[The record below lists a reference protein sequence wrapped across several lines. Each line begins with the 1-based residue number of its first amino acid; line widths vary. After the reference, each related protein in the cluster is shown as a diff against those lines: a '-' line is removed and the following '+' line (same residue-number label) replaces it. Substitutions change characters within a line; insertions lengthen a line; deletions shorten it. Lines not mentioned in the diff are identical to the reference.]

1 MMEGKRRMAHDDE
14 LRDIKKGP
22 WKVEE
27 DEVLINHV
35 KKYGPRDWSSIR
47 SKGLLRRT
55 GKSCRLRWVNKL
67 RPDLKTGMK
76 FSADEERTVIDLQ
89 AQFGNKWAKIA
100 TYLQGRTDNDVKNFW
115 SSRQKRLARI
125 LHTSTAPSSS
135 KSHKTTKH
143 LQTPP
148 FDFIPSLKATKLE
161 EEFAASSMETVPF
174 GEVVYPSPISAVP
187 VEQQPYVAFP
197 QFPMLPPDYPPLL
210 EGQDFIGRLGAP
222 SFLDDELGH
231 SALGTAQVPIA
242 PSFQASGTS
251 ESHDAVDID
260 SLIDDDFPPIDLF
273 DQIEPLPS
281 PSHWS

>member
-1 MMEGKRRMAHDDE
+1 MDGKRRMMAHDDE
-14 LRDIKKGP
+14 LRDMKKGP
-22 WKVEE
+22 WKFEE
-27 DEVLINHV
+27 DQVLISHV

-67 RPDLKTGMK
+67 RPHLKTGLK
-76 FSADEERTVIDLQ
+76 FSPEEERTVIDLQ

-100 TYLQGRTDNDVKNFW
+100 THLAGRTDNDVKNFW

-125 LHTSTAPSSS
+125 LPSSTASSS
-135 KSHKTTKH
+135 TSQIPT
-143 LQTPP
+143 
-148 FDFIPSLKATKLE
+148 FDFLPSVKAPELSQSRE
-161 EEFAASSMETVPF
+161 EEFGAKSQF
-174 GEVVYPSPISAVP
+174 GEVACTSPISVVP
-187 VEQQPYVAFP
+187 VEQQQPCISFP
-197 QFPMLPPDYPPLL
+197 QFSLLQPDYPLLL
-210 EGQDFIGRLGAP
+210 EGHDFIGRFEAP

-251 ESHDAVDID
+251 ESHSEMDIN

-273 DQIEPLPS
+273 DVIEPLPS